1 MAVMLNNFAMSQQ
14 RALQAMR
21 DKCNKLKKKN
31 ETLEEFINTS
41 KWDTLFVGIDI
52 LSWHRH
58 SAAIAFYV
66 RAAGTYLI
74 ASIAIP
80 KLCSALH
87 RQFLKTERENSRF
100 IRRVPL
106 EGLSRVSSAPAEI

>member
-87 RQFLKTERENSRF
+87 RQFLKTRGKIADSSDEL
-100 IRRVPL
+100 PL
-106 EGLSRVSSAPAEI
+106 GRAVTCIFGSG